1 MHKLLLV
8 PCLFISQSLFASEL
22 IWTDIDSSLQSR
34 SYDFIGSANKNDER
48 LLKLDL
54 AKLKQTLST
63 DGTSQVKYLDLP
75 LPNGKQ
81 MLFKLEPSKV
91 MATALSERYP
101 EIRTWK
107 VSNPDNP
114 AISGSIDLTPN
125 GFHGLINTDDGH
137 RVFIDPEGDKALN
150 QYISRHTHHHHD
162 SDSVFNCEVHDNSPT
177 LPKQSS
183 LKTANRTLG
192 SPADSLRTYR
202 IAIATTGEYTQ
213 LFGGTKSNSL
223 AAVVT
228 TVNRLNQVFERD
240 LSIHL
245 ELVANNDS
253 LQYTSPS
260 SDPFSN
266 EDASAMVEE
275 NIVNMNAVIGSDNYD
290 IGHVFGTGNTGGL
303 AFLNSACGSYKAGG
317 VTGSNSPTGESFN
330 IDYVAHEIGHQLG
343 ASHTFNGTQLNCR
356 GGNRTAETAVEPG
369 SGSSIMGYAGI
380 CGSDDIQTNSDAF
393 FHSASISQIKSFTQS
408 STGSNCGI
416 LSIKNNNNPA
426 VSAGSNYTIPAET
439 PFKLVGTT
447 SDDDAD
453 QMVHSWEQIDTGSAG
468 GLFVDL
474 GDNPLFRTWPPV
486 SSTTRFFPRLEDT
499 LNHTTTI
506 GELLPTT
513 DREMNFTLLTRDN
526 NGGVT
531 EDTMQV
537 SVVNTGTP
545 FSVLS
550 QTGTTTLSANQT
562 ISVQWDVANTAQAP
576 ISCSGVDINLID
588 SNGIT
593 STLLTNTPN
602 DGSQNLTTPS
612 GMASMQNANLQ
623 VSCSNNIFF
632 AVSRGKINVL
642 GGYPVL
648 SVNSP
653 SITEEDS
660 GIRYLTFIL
669 SLSAT
674 ASENIAVNY
683 SVTDFSTSATVQQ
696 GVVVINQ
703 GSNSINIQV
712 PVAGDTLD
720 ENNQI
725 LNLNVMKPL
734 NAQFANEGNSLI
746 SSGTIIDDDM
756 TVGTVAANPVTTTT
770 NSSSNNS
777 SSGGGSFSLF
787 SIFGLLLLMSRRK
800 IILRIK

>member
-1 MHKLLLV
+1 
-8 PCLFISQSLFASEL
+8 
-22 IWTDIDSSLQSR
+22 
-34 SYDFIGSANKNDER
+34 
-48 LLKLDL
+48 
-54 AKLKQTLST
+54 
-63 DGTSQVKYLDLP
+63 
-75 LPNGKQ
+75 
-81 MLFKLEPSKV
+81 
-91 MATALSERYP
+91 
-101 EIRTWK
+101 
-107 VSNPDNP
+107 
-114 AISGSIDLTPN
+114 
-125 GFHGLINTDDGH
+125 
-137 RVFIDPEGDKALN
+137 
-150 QYISRHTHHHHD
+150 
-162 SDSVFNCEVHDNSPT
+162 
-177 LPKQSS
+177 
-183 LKTANRTLG
+183 
-192 SPADSLRTYR
+192 
-202 IAIATTGEYTQ
+202 
-213 LFGGTKSNSL
+213 
-223 AAVVT
+223 
-228 TVNRLNQVFERD
+228 
-240 LSIHL
+240 
-245 ELVANNDS
+245 
-253 LQYTSPS
+253 
-260 SDPFSN
+260 
-266 EDASAMVEE
+266 
-275 NIVNMNAVIGSDNYD
+275 
-290 IGHVFGTGNTGGL
+290 
-303 AFLNSACGSYKAGG
+303 
-317 VTGSNSPTGESFN
+317 
-330 IDYVAHEIGHQLG
+330 
-343 ASHTFNGTQLNCR
+343 
-356 GGNRTAETAVEPG
+356 
-369 SGSSIMGYAGI
+369 
-380 CGSDDIQTNSDAF
+380 
-393 FHSASISQIKSFTQS
+393 
-408 STGSNCGI
+408 
-416 LSIKNNNNPA
+416 
-426 VSAGSNYTIPAET
+426 
-439 PFKLVGTT
+439 
-447 SDDDAD
+447 
-453 QMVHSWEQIDTGSAG
+453 
-468 GLFVDL
+468 
-474 GDNPLFRTWPPV
+474 
-486 SSTTRFFPRLEDT
+486 
-499 LNHTTTI
+499 
-506 GELLPTT
+506 
-513 DREMNFTLLTRDN
+513 MNFTLLTRDN

-576 ISCSGVDINLID
+576 ISCSRVDINLID

-756 TVGTVAANPVTTTT
+756 TVGTVAANPVTTAT